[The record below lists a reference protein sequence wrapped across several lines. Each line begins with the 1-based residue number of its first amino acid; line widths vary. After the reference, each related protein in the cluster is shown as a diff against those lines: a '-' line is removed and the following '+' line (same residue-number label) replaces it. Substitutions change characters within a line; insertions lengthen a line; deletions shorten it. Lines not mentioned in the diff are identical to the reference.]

1 MGFSCVCRYRLKME
15 EPSRV
20 PEAPSTVAQGNKH
33 RNFCLLWH
41 PGSSELSTQNSV
53 VQSVRFQGKLGGG
66 AGGPGQEIRAGRA
79 FLPEAQG
86 PLMPCLLF

>member
-53 VQSVRFQGKLGGG
+53 VQSVRFQGKLGVGG
-66 AGGPGQEIRAGRA
+66 LVDRDRRSGQGV
-79 FLPEAQG
+79 LS
-86 PLMPCLLF
+86 CLKLRGL